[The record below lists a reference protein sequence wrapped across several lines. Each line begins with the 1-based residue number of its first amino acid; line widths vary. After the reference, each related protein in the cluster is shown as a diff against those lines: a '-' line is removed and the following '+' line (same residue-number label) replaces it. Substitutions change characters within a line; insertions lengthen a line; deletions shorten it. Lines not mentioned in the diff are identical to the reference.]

1 VRAGSTRKR
10 KSRTDIKYFK
20 KPFFPHQYRSH
31 HTGQHAESWEKYQA
45 ASKEE
50 KKRFFD
56 GKVKAVN
63 TLHRHMDL
71 ASDTLIFRIK
81 SSIVDSIIGDLFFRD
96 HEAIYDFDSDSSDD
110 DDVAGADARKAARI
124 SKQKVN
130 ALKLFERM
138 EEEPHYSVTIKNV
151 MRFNLAIDHVSIG
164 MSFRQA
170 AGAIQHAKDRTKTSK
185 LSGINDLIVGQYVR
199 VLVATNLQV
208 IADMLDDDTVW
219 AMSLAGDGSAH
230 RGQSFFD
237 LRMRICFRGRLLNLH
252 LVAIPMFDR
261 HTALNM
267 FNMLVKFLDALYS
280 NWRYKLIGMSSDG
293 ENTMTGRHA
302 GLVTRM
308 VGCAE
313 NPVLRI
319 WCPPHQIDLVVRSS
333 TEGIVDGAWVKF
345 AWSFSVF
352 LRAQANLITSMGVKC
367 PKKTNRWT
375 HLGRLL
381 IFLKQHRRKIVD
393 FTTDHRPEQTPTR
406 SWWVITFAVSPAI
419 DAVNCTF
426 VILQSRSMLIAQQ
439 EEHMHTLIAT
449 LTTMFGVEMEDD
461 EVDEE
466 IQYESSGSLRIP
478 VDVIVAHI
486 KDQGSF
492 AITCYNDLDDQD
504 KTDAVH
510 EIAMYAISLITGLM
524 SVKAERD
531 SANGALE
538 RDAPPVLPA
547 QLVKLRHG
555 AFVQDVLE
563 PYRNHIAKFWTP
575 ELIDQI
581 EEDHRDLL
589 KFYGSDQVL
598 RAAIDQHDIN
608 TTFDQA
614 WDCAPGR
621 FAHIRAFCGGLATV
635 FANTTSVESD
645 FSILKWELDEFRTS
659 MMHIS
664 LEGVFQAKQRALLES
679 F

>member
-1 VRAGSTRKR
+1 
-10 KSRTDIKYFK
+10 
-20 KPFFPHQYRSH
+20 
-31 HTGQHAESWEKYQA
+31 
-45 ASKEE
+45 
-50 KKRFFD
+50 
-56 GKVKAVN
+56 
-63 TLHRHMDL
+63 
-71 ASDTLIFRIK
+71 
-81 SSIVDSIIGDLFFRD
+81 
-96 HEAIYDFDSDSSDD
+96 
-110 DDVAGADARKAARI
+110 
-124 SKQKVN
+124 
-130 ALKLFERM
+130 
-138 EEEPHYSVTIKNV
+138 
-151 MRFNLAIDHVSIG
+151 
-164 MSFRQA
+164 
-170 AGAIQHAKDRTKTSK
+170 
-185 LSGINDLIVGQYVR
+185 
-199 VLVATNLQV
+199 
-208 IADMLDDDTVW
+208 
-219 AMSLAGDGSAH
+219 
-230 RGQSFFD
+230 
-237 LRMRICFRGRLLNLH
+237 
-252 LVAIPMFDR
+252 
-261 HTALNM
+261 
-267 FNMLVKFLDALYS
+267 
-280 NWRYKLIGMSSDG
+280 
-293 ENTMTGRHA
+293 
-302 GLVTRM
+302 
-308 VGCAE
+308 
-313 NPVLRI
+313 
-319 WCPPHQIDLVVRSS
+319 
-333 TEGIVDGAWVKF
+333 
-345 AWSFSVF
+345 
-352 LRAQANLITSMGVKC
+352 
-367 PKKTNRWT
+367 
-375 HLGRLL
+375 
-381 IFLKQHRRKIVD
+381 
-393 FTTDHRPEQTPTR
+393 
-406 SWWVITFAVSPAI
+406 
-419 DAVNCTF
+419 
-426 VILQSRSMLIAQQ
+426 
-439 EEHMHTLIAT
+439 MHTLIAT

-466 IQYESSGSLRIP
+466 IMYESSGSLRIP